1 MCKKMTGVGLA
12 VSCAIGILLLFQ
24 MGLAASRSDQ
34 QKQANADLSLLEI
47 TSEKITIEFHPPDGT
62 SGALEVELYQLD
74 GQPAAGVGQASGKG
88 NAKTPGPAASN

>member
-47 TSEKITIEFHPPDGT
+47 TSEKITIEFIHQTAQAEHLRWSFT
-62 SGALEVELYQLD
+62 SLT
-74 GQPAAGVGQASGKG
+74 AS
-88 NAKTPGPAASN
+88 PSQ